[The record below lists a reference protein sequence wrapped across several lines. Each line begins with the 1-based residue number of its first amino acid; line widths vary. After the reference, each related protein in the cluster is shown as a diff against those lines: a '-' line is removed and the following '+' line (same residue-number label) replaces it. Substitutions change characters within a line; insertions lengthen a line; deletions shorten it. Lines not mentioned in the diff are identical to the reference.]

1 MTGVQTC
8 ALPIYQ
14 VVPTHTK
21 LVFYLKIVCSQWLL
35 VATMLLI
42 LRHHGLSGG
51 AAGQRLANP
60 SLTFGVTLALLL
72 ILAMVSAIVLVRL
85 RRAKSKALTGGMR
98 GLRRLAPTSGRE
110 MAAFTVVCLTAGFC
124 EELLYRGWLVN
135 VLRAATG
142 SAWIAVAL
150 GAILFGIGHGSQ
162 GARAMVRTAFIAIQL
177 GALFVWVGSLIPGQV
192 LHAGW
197 DLLMGVA
204 VVRAMSRLS
213 SGGAEAPVDQSA
225 DTATSA

>member
-1 MTGVQTC
+1 MAAESLDAWRALLSSWDAWLLTFALAFGVPLLGYLRSRPFLADQD
-8 ALPIYQ
+8 Q

-60 SLTFGVTLALLL
+60 SLTFGVTLAVLL

-98 GLRRLAPTSGRE
+98 GLRRLAPTSGR
-110 MAAFTVVCLTAGFC
+110 
-124 EELLYRGWLVN
+124 
-135 VLRAATG
+135 
-142 SAWIAVAL
+142 
-150 GAILFGIGHGSQ
+150 
-162 GARAMVRTAFIAIQL
+162 
-177 GALFVWVGSLIPGQV
+177 
-192 LHAGW
+192 
-197 DLLMGVA
+197 
-204 VVRAMSRLS
+204 
-213 SGGAEAPVDQSA
+213 
-225 DTATSA
+225 